1 MEGTMKCAIYH
12 GAKNI
17 AIEERPI
24 PQCGE
29 KDVLVKVLRAGI
41 CGSDVGIYV
50 HGGESYGL
58 QDGCQFG
65 HEMVGKIV
73 EKGAEVAD
81 DLNVGDIV
89 FVEPILSQKYGVG
102 GSVMAGAFSEYTL
115 VENAQRDVNA
125 YVLDKDINLDEAVLI
140 EPVSVG
146 TQGAVAVEPK
156 IDEKVVVLGAGTIG
170 LSAAAGLLARGLKNV
185 AVVDRD
191 EQRLE
196 KAEKLGAIAINS
208 TKCDLREALIE
219 KFGAFPNYVPVPDVD
234 MYVDAA
240 GAPALVEECFNY
252 AREKTRYSIV
262 SFLMKVEL
270 NGMVFLASQPHI
282 YGSRGYEAS
291 TIKEVIDHITN
302 KKTPI
307 GTLVTKKYKHADFV
321 EALEEASSGRQIK
334 VVIDYEME

>member
-17 AIEERPI
+17 TVEERPI

-81 DLNVGDIV
+81 DLNIGDIV

-156 IDEKVVVLGAGTIG
+156 
-170 LSAAAGLLARGLKNV
+170 
-185 AVVDRD
+185 
-191 EQRLE
+191 
-196 KAEKLGAIAINS
+196 S
-208 TKCDLREALIE
+208 TKKLLFSAQEPSVFPPRQDFLQEDL
-219 KFGAFPNYVPVPDVD
+219 
-234 MYVDAA
+234 
-240 GAPALVEECFNY
+240 
-252 AREKTRYSIV
+252 KT
-262 SFLMKVEL
+262 
-270 NGMVFLASQPHI
+270 
-282 YGSRGYEAS
+282 
-291 TIKEVIDHITN
+291 
-302 KKTPI
+302 
-307 GTLVTKKYKHADFV
+307 
-321 EALEEASSGRQIK
+321 
-334 VVIDYEME
+334 